1 VPGGPSCNKVERR
14 WVKPAKVPPGTLLT
28 YRGQMGTKP
37 VHCTKRRPLGPWR
50 HPPHSQ
56 PRALRHTLLTN
67 IMSLWI
73 RAPGIDAH
81 LTASQTLCGVV
92 ITAVMPSIPRAAR
105 PVEAPTS
112 RFDSRGCPF
121 HRHLGPRAEEAG
133 RTSATRLLQLA
144 APEGHERDMV
154 PGIRDPQERPEG
166 DQDS

>member
-1 VPGGPSCNKVERR
+1 MPGGPSCYKVERL
-14 WVKPAKVPPGTLLT
+14 WVKPAKVPPGTDGHQTRTLYEKAAT
-28 YRGQMGTKP
+28 W
-37 VHCTKRRPLGPWR
+37 PL
-50 HPPHSQ
+50 
-56 PRALRHTLLTN
+56 
-67 IMSLWI
+67 
-73 RAPGIDAH
+73 AH